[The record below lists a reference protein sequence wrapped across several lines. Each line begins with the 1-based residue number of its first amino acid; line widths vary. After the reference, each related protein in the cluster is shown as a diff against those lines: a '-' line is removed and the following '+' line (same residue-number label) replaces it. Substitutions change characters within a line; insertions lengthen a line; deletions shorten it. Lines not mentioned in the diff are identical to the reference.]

1 MEYKIIEEVS
11 YNLHLIKTN
20 KFKTL
25 FFKVILSEK
34 LKKEDITIRN
44 LLIDNLMSSSK
55 KYKTMRELN
64 IKKQDLYGV
73 SVNMVNRRIGDYSFI
88 EYTMNML
95 NKRFTEE
102 SMLKESIQF
111 FSELLYEPNVSNG
124 LFDNEL
130 FEVSKK
136 NIKKEL
142 EMEKER
148 PNSYAFDR
156 FKEVLD
162 KDAAFSYSSIGYEK
176 DLENITSED
185 LYKYYKKTLD
195 NSVCDIYVVGD
206 FDFDEVEQ
214 LIKDNFKFNTKCR
227 PSSYSILLKDNKRN
241 NEVIQESSFNQSR
254 LFIGFK
260 LTNFNEEDK
269 KYPLSLFNMI
279 FGNSPE
285 SKLFKEVREEK
296 SLCYSISSSY
306 RRLDNFYY
314 INAGIS
320 YNNYDE
326 VLNTIKK
333 CLKDMQEGNFDE
345 ESLEKAKTV
354 YLSALKETFD
364 TSASIVEFY
373 FANEYFDNDSYEEQ
387 LELHQKVTKEDII
400 RVANL
405 LEIDTIYLLKEAK

>member
-162 KDAAFSYSSIGYEK
+162 KDAAFSYSSIGYKK

-227 PSSYSILLKDNKRN
+227 PSSYSILLKNNKRN
-241 NEVIQESSFNQSR
+241 NEVIQESTFNQSR

-285 SKLFKEVREEK
+285 SKLFKKVREEK

-326 VLNTIKK
+326 VLSTIKK